1 MFVLDMVDIKIPD
14 DAVQRYSDI
23 TTSIRAG
30 LDRLLAT
37 DIPQDNITR
46 FESMYTSLKSTIDT
60 LINEDEITN
69 VDTFNKNFETLT
81 NNMQSASQTAK
92 VKKIN
97 TFSDAIKRNV
107 TEFKGFDKVLNDGN
121 KTRIRELDNFDK
133 AVDNIAAKV
142 NGAKQSFTELKE
154 MFKALSQINSGNMEQ
169 IGQMLSNFNTFNGG
183 GFGRIGGE
191 QGTTIDYDT
200 LARAIAAR
208 IGELLDG
215 TQFVSRGVTLSAEDP
230 KPGSSKPSGYK
241 MDGAFGIDIDV
252 DPTTQQSTGLRF

>member
-1 MFVLDMVDIKIPD
+1 
-14 DAVQRYSDI
+14 
-23 TTSIRAG
+23 
-30 LDRLLAT
+30 LLAT

-46 FESMYTSLKSTIDT
+46 FESMYTSLKNTVDT

-121 KTRIRELDNFDK
+121 KTRIRELDNFGK

-154 MFKALSQINSGNMEQ
+154 MFNALSQINSGNMEQ
-169 IGQMLSNFNTFNGG
+169 IGQMLSSFNTFNGG
-183 GFGRIGGE
+183 GFGRFGE
-191 QGTTIDYDT
+191 ERTATIDPDK
-200 LARAIAAR
+200 LAAAIANK
-208 IGELLDG
+208 IGELFEGAQIRPNGIVLK
-215 TQFVSRGVTLSAEDP
+215 QEN
-230 KPGSSKPSGYK
+230 KPSATGNSEYK
-241 MDGAFGIDIDV
+241 LDGAFDIDV
-252 DPTTQQSTGLRF
+252 NMISTPNIQGPYRY